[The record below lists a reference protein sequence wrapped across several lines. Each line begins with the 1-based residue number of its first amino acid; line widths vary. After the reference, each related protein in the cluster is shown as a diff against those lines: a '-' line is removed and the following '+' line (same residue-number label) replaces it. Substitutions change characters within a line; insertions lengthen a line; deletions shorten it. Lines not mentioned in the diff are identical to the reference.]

1 MARQDIH
8 GFVQNLCRRLSVR
21 GGIGA
26 SDAELLDRWVVNQ
39 DEAAFELL
47 LRRHGPL
54 VLGVCRRLL
63 HHPQDVEDAF
73 QAVFLL
79 LIRKAASIRQRQSL
93 GSWLYKV
100 AYRVA
105 LRARADRQ
113 KTAVAPAADLEALAA
128 APDDE
133 LLWRDLRPV
142 LDDEVQRLPEKYR
155 AAFVLCHLQGLTN
168 QQAADTLG
176 CPLGTV
182 LSRLS
187 WARQRLRLRLARR
200 GLAVSAVGLATVL
213 SDSAA
218 SATVVPALI
227 QSTLVASEH
236 FAVGTA
242 ATAGAAPSVLLA
254 EGVLK
259 TMFTN
264 KLILP
269 TVAVLGLLALGA
281 VATFHLAQAAPP
293 PRATPAAPTPAR
305 AKTPAKTKEV
315 IRSITSSLNGRIL
328 VLGTEIDPKTLPAKQ
343 KEQLLQS
350 GNLRTVKVAFLATEA
365 SKEDQAKRVPVFTV
379 KGDKR
384 LWRRWTEDDNPEP
397 GRLRII
403 HQEST
408 FLLLREGSRV
418 REGQLVGLIDASLM
432 VAELG
437 IKIAK
442 LNASDAERRVSK
454 KTKEEYRKQYD
465 RLINSARH
473 GSVPAA
479 QLMTARLGWERFI
492 EEEKA
497 KLQSVN
503 VAREVLKQAQV
514 MLRFRELRTP
524 YSGTVKDVVKCKG
537 EAVKD
542 GEVVLHLRVAGR

>member
-21 GGIGA
+21 GGVGA
-26 SDAELLDRWVVNQ
+26 SDAELLDRWVVNR

-54 VLGVCRRLL
+54 VLSVCRRLL

-73 QAVFLL
+73 QAAFLL
-79 LIRKAASIRQRQSL
+79 LVRKAASIRRRQAL
-93 GSWLYKV
+93 ASWLYKV

-113 KTAVAPAADLEALAA
+113 KTAVATAADLEALAA
-128 APDDE
+128 TSDDE

-168 QQAADTLG
+168 QEAADTLG

-187 WARQRLRLRLARR
+187 WARQRLRVRLARR
-200 GLAVSAVGLATVL
+200 GLAISAVGLATVL
-213 SDSAA
+213 ADNAA
-218 SATVVPALI
+218 SAAIAPALI
-227 QSTLVASEH
+227 QSTLVSSER
-236 FAVGTA
+236 FATCAAAGT
-242 ATAGAAPSVLLA
+242 APSVLLA

-259 TMFTN
+259 TMFAS
-264 KLILP
+264 KLILS
-269 TVAVLGLLALGA
+269 AAAFLGLLVLGA
-281 VATFHLAQAAPP
+281 VSAVHRTQAAAAP
-293 PRATPAAPTPAR
+293 PRATPGAPVPAR
-305 AKTPAKTKEV
+305 AKIPAEPKEV
-315 IRSITSSLNGRIL
+315 IRSISSRLNGRIL
-328 VLGTEIDPKTLPAKQ
+328 VLGTEIDPKTLTAKQ
-343 KEQLLQS
+343 RERLLQS
-350 GNLRTVKVAFLATEA
+350 GNLLTVTVAFLATEA

-384 LWRRWTEDDNPEP
+384 LWRRWTEADNTEP
-397 GRLRII
+397 GQLRVI

-408 FLLLREGSRV
+408 FLRLQRGSRV
-418 REGQLVGLIDASLM
+418 REGQLLGLIDASLA
-432 VAELG
+432 VAELE

-442 LNASDAERRVSK
+442 LNASDADRRVST
-454 KTKEEYRKQYD
+454 KTKEEYRKKYD
-465 RLINSARH
+465 RLLNLARRVSAEDL
-473 GSVPAA
+473 GAG
-479 QLMTARLGWERFI
+479 RLGWERYI

-497 KLQSVN
+497 KIQSVN
-503 VAREVLKQAQV
+503 VAREELKQAGV
-514 MLRFRELRTP
+514 MLRFRELRAP
-524 YSGTVKDVVKCKG
+524 CSGTVKDIVKHKG